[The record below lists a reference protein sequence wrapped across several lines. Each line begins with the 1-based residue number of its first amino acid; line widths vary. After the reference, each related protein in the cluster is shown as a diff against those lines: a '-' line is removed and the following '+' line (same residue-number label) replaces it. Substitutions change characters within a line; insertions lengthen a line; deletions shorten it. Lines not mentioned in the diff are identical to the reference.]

1 MSHRGSVLCL
11 PHGIWAWPV
20 ASSDDVTNEALSRV
34 FAAVNDLDF
43 FIIGSGAGPWQPSD
57 ALRARFHEAHVSLDS
72 MTTGP
77 AVRTYNVLLLE
88 GRRVGAGLIAI
99 E

>member
-20 ASSDDVTNEALSRV
+20 VSPGDLTEETLARI
-34 FAAVNDLDF
+34 FATADDLDF
-43 FIIGSGAGPWQPSD
+43 FIIGTGAVPWRPPD
-57 ALRARFHEAHVSLDS
+57 ELRRRFRDVHVSLDA

-77 AVRTYNVLLLE
+77 AVRTYNVMLME
-88 GRRVGAGLIAI
+88 ARRVGAGLIAI